1 MAGKVEITEEV
12 VKDPKALTEL
22 LNVLVKAIFE
32 PGGHVAII
40 REDAVLT
47 KNVVNALIGVLLQ
60 NKVVKKEDLQIEEWL
75 PLGETISRLDRFRNP
90 RTHEERK
97 VT

>member
-1 MAGKVEITEEV
+1 MVGKLEITEEV
-12 VKDPKALTEL
+12 VKDSKALTEL
-22 LNVLVKAIFE
+22 LNVLVNAIFE

-60 NKVVKKEDLQIEEWL
+60 NKVVKKKELQIEEWL
-75 PLGETISRLDRFRNP
+75 PLGETISRLDKIRK
-90 RTHEERK
+90 TGMQEEGK
-97 VT
+97 